1 MDNEPTILLMI
12 LVFSV
17 PVLAILS
24 RFATRWRA
32 LGTSSREVEQKVE
45 RLEKVNAEYAQRL
58 ESLEAVVVDRAWN
71 GLQDPGLSEGDRQRR
86 PVATGPHEV
95 PAPGAEEMNTQRVAH
110 LARRIGG

>member
-1 MDNEPTILLMI
+1 MDNEPTILLML

-17 PVLAILS
+17 PILAILS

-32 LGTSSREVEQKVE
+32 LGTSNGKLVQQVE

-58 ESLEAVVVDRAWN
+58 ENLETVVASQS
-71 GLQDPGLSEGDRQRR
+71 GSALQQPG

-95 PAPGAEEMNTQRVAH
+95 PAAEEMNTQRVAH

>member
-58 ESLEAVVVDRAWN
+58 ENLEAVVASQS
-71 GLQDPGLSEGDRQRR
+71 GSLLQQPG

-95 PAPGAEEMNTQRVAH
+95 EEMNTQQVVQ

>member
-32 LGTSSREVEQKVE
+32 LGTSSRETEQKVE
-45 RLEKVNAEYAQRL
+45 RLEKVNADYAQRL
-58 ESLEAVVVDRAWN
+58 ENLEAIVASQAAN
-71 GLQDPGLSEGDRQRR
+71 TLQQPA
-86 PVATGPHEV
+86 PVPTGPHEL
-95 PAPGAEEMNTQRVAH
+95 PAAEEMNTRRVAQI
-110 LARRIGG
+110 ARRLGG

>member
-24 RFATRWRA
+24 RFAMRWRA
-32 LGTSSREVEQKVE
+32 LGMSSREVEQKVE

-58 ESLEAVVVDRAWN
+58 ENLEAVVASQS
-71 GLQDPGLSEGDRQRR
+71 GSLLQQPG

-95 PAPGAEEMNTQRVAH
+95 EEMNTQQVAR
-110 LARRIGG
+110 LARRLGG

>member
-58 ESLEAVVVDRAWN
+58 ENLEAVVASQS
-71 GLQDPGLSEGDRQRR
+71 GSLLQQPG

-95 PAPGAEEMNTQRVAH
+95 EEMNTQRVAH